1 MEWMHGVMG
10 RAAYLIILW
19 AQEDEEAEEEQEP
32 RSKRPNTG
40 GRTRQPFSQ
49 LAAATQKNK
58 LTQVRNTLEEVAAG
72 GAGEERHE
80 VGQVLLA
87 LSQTPSGQQ
96 YFAAAASA
104 ASAAGSS
111 SNPNAELVDNN
122 EERMLE
128 KCYAQV
134 GRNAIRFRWL
144 IASLL
149 CQ

>member
-1 MEWMHGVMG
+1 MFSG
-10 RAAYLIILW
+10 
-19 AQEDEEAEEEQEP
+19 QQDEDAEEQPPP
-32 RSKRPNTG
+32 RPSKRPKTG

-49 LAAATQKNK
+49 LAPGTQRNK

-72 GAGEERHE
+72 EERE

-96 YFAAAASA
+96 YFAEAAAA
-104 ASAAGSS
+104 AAGIPDKSTSSSS
-111 SNPNAELVDNN
+111 SNTIATLVDAN

-134 GRNAIRFRWL
+134 GRNAIRFRGL
-144 IASLL
+144 IAELL
-149 CQ
+149 LRK